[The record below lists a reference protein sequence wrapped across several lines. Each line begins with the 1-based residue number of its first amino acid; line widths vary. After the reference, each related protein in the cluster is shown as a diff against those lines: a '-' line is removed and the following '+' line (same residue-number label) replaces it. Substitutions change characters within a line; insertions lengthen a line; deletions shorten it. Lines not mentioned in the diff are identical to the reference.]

1 MDNLLIPPRNVCTL
15 PRHSNHYVKIA
26 PCSLCPSTS
35 VPLNLHLHTSRLHD
49 HRYQASMHQL
59 YDSASI
65 SSLSLK
71 ASFSDITSSVSS
83 LEMYSVSLSRST
95 SVDSFKDKHQTEQHK
110 SVLRKCVSLNNLDL
124 SEEDENY
131 VLPSI
136 LPLNASCSTLN
147 TSNGSDYLTILL
159 PNKFNCYEELQD
171 PDAHYEKLCFEPEY
185 STVLDS
191 MACH

>member
-1 MDNLLIPPRNVCTL
+1 MF
-15 PRHSNHYVKIA
+15 
-26 PCSLCPSTS
+26 
-35 VPLNLHLHTSRLHD
+35 HLT
-49 HRYQASMHQL
+49 
-59 YDSASI
+59 I
-65 SSLSLK
+65 
-71 ASFSDITSSVSS
+71 
-83 LEMYSVSLSRST
+83 
-95 SVDSFKDKHQTEQHK
+95 
-110 SVLRKCVSLNNLDL
+110 LDQ

-136 LPLNASCSTLN
+136 LPLNAPCSTLN
-147 TSNGSDYLTILL
+147 TSSGNDYLTILL